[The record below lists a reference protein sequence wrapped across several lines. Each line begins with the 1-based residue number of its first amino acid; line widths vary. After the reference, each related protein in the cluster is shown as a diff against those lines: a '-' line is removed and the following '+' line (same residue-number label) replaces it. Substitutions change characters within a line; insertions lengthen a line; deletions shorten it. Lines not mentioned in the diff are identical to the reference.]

1 MKLLEINYPI
11 GKDGLHIPLNE
22 LREMGFSAKD
32 TVTVAFLSTDGRE
45 NSFREFLIYHDD
57 APQSVR
63 IPTDLLEQAG
73 ITTEDDLRM
82 LCCAGKILI
91 LRDNAL
97 RAEEMSEVLE
107 RLMLL
112 NDFSEQLPNDPTEAA
127 QILSDT
133 LENILGG
140 ER

>member
-1 MKLLEINYPI
+1 MKLLETNYAI

-91 LRDNAL
+91 FRDNAL
-97 RAEEMSEVLE
+97 REEEMHEVLE

-127 QILSDT
+127 QVLSDT

-140 ER
+140 ET